1 MGMDRLDKRGESL
14 HDLSPIFVYIY
25 NEHANIIYKT
35 FPFSQLCIKILQS
48 YKRSNKLEA

>member
-25 NEHANIIYKT
+25 NEHANIIYIDH
-35 FPFSQLCIKILQS
+35 PILTTVYQ
-48 YKRSNKLEA
+48 NLTELQEV